1 MTTETGVDSVTS
13 THVGS
18 ADHALAGPSNLAE
31 GLRPVSTIEE
41 VAAAAGV
48 SRSTVSRVV
57 NGSTSVSPSALEAV
71 GRAIAELNYVPN
83 RAARSLASRH
93 THAIALVVPEDT
105 TRFFGDPFF
114 AAIVSGI
121 NARIS
126 RSDYVL
132 NLFIA
137 SDDPGDKTTAYLR
150 SGSVDGAIVV
160 SHHTSDTFIDRIAAA
175 VPVVYGGRPVRERE
189 RDYYVDVDN
198 VRGGREA
205 TQFLIERGRRRIATI
220 TGPLTMPAGVDRLQ
234 GYRDA
239 LSAAGLADGVIE
251 DGNFTADGGAAA
263 MRRILE
269 RGERPDAI
277 FVASD
282 LMARGALAVLS
293 SVGLRVPQDVAIVGF
308 DDSPVATSV
317 IPALTTMRQPSFA
330 QGEQMAGILL
340 DLLAGRAPR
349 HVTILETDLVIRD
362 SV

>member
-1 MTTETGVDSVTS
+1 MS
-13 THVGS
+13 THT
-18 ADHALAGPSNLAE
+18 
-31 GLRPVSTIEE
+31 VSGAATIEE

-57 NGSTSVSPSALEAV
+57 NGSTAVSPAALESV
-71 GRAIAELNYVPN
+71 KRAIAELNYVPN
-83 RAARSLASRH
+83 RAARSLASRQ

-121 NARIS
+121 NARVS

-137 SDDPGDKTTAYLR
+137 SDDPGDKTTSYVR
-150 SGSVDGAIVV
+150 SGSVDGAIIV
-160 SHHTSDTFIDRIAAA
+160 SHHTSDLYIDRIAAA

-198 VRGGREA
+198 VAGGREA
-205 TQFLIERGRRRIATI
+205 TEFLISRGHRRISTI

-234 GYRDA
+234 GYREA
-239 LSAAGLADGVIE
+239 MAAAGLEEGAVE

-269 RGERPDAI
+269 RGEEFDALFI
-277 FVASD
+277 ASD
-282 LMARGALAVLS
+282 LMARGALAVLARA
-293 SVGLRVPQDVAIVGF
+293 GIRVPDDVAIIGF
-308 DDSPVATSV
+308 DDSPVATTV
-317 IPALTTMRQPSFA
+317 TPQLTTMRQPSFA
-330 QGEQMAGILL
+330 QGERMAEVLM
-340 DLLAGRAPR
+340 DLLAGRNPQ
-349 HVTILETDLVIRD
+349 HVTVLETELVVRD

>member
-1 MTTETGVDSVTS
+1 MTTDVVRGSV
-13 THVGS
+13 
-18 ADHALAGPSNLAE
+18 
-31 GLRPVSTIEE
+31 TIEE

-57 NGSTSVSPSALEAV
+57 NGSTAVSPEALEAV
-71 GRAIAELNYVPN
+71 KRAIADLNYVPN
-83 RAARSLASRH
+83 RAARSLASRQ
-93 THAIALVVPEDT
+93 THAIALIVPEDT

-121 NARIS
+121 NARLS

-137 SDDPGDKTTAYLR
+137 NDDPGDKTTSYVR
-150 SGSVDGAIVV
+150 SGAVDGAIIV
-160 SHHTSDTFIDRIAAA
+160 SHHTSDTFIDRIASA

-198 VRGGREA
+198 VRGGHDA
-205 TQFLIERGRRRIATI
+205 TTYLIERGHRRIAMI

-239 LSAAGLADGVIE
+239 LTAWELPEGPVE
-251 DGNFTADGGAAA
+251 DGNFTAAGGADA

-269 RGERPDAI
+269 SGERPDAVFI
-277 FVASD
+277 ASD
-282 LMARGALAVLS
+282 LMARGALTVLATE
-293 SVGLRVPQDVAIVGF
+293 GLRVPEDIAVMGF

-317 IPALTTMRQPSFA
+317 TPTLTTMRQPSFA
-330 QGEQMAGILL
+330 QGERMATVLL
-340 DLLAGRAPR
+340 DLLAGKHPR
-349 HVTILETDLVIRD
+349 HVTILETELVVRE

>member
-1 MTTETGVDSVTS
+1 MTTEAIRGTV
-13 THVGS
+13 
-18 ADHALAGPSNLAE
+18 
-31 GLRPVSTIEE
+31 TIEE

-57 NGSTSVSPSALEAV
+57 NGSTAVSPEALEAV
-71 GRAIAELNYVPN
+71 TRAIADLNYVPN
-83 RAARSLASRH
+83 RAARSLASRQ
-93 THAIALVVPEDT
+93 THAIALIVPEDT

-121 NARIS
+121 NARLS

-137 SDDPGDKTTAYLR
+137 SDDPGDKTTSYVR
-150 SGSVDGAIVV
+150 SGAVDGAIVV
-160 SHHTSDTFIDRIAAA
+160 SHHTSDTFIDRIANA
-175 VPVVYGGRPVRERE
+175 VPVVYGGRPVRSRE

-198 VRGGREA
+198 VRGGHDA
-205 TQFLIERGRRRIATI
+205 TTYLIERGHRNIATI
-220 TGPLTMPAGVDRLQ
+220 TGPITMPAGIDRLQ

-239 LSAAGLADGVIE
+239 LAAWDLPEGMVV
-251 DGNFTADGGAAA
+251 DGNFTADGGAEA

-269 RGERPDAI
+269 SGERPDAV

-293 SVGLRVPQDVAIVGF
+293 AAGLRVPDDIAIMGF

-317 IPALTTMRQPSFA
+317 EPQLTTMRQPSYA
-330 QGEQMAGILL
+330 QGERMATILL
-340 DLLAGRAPR
+340 DLLAGKHPR
-349 HVTILETDLVIRD
+349 HVTILETELVVRA